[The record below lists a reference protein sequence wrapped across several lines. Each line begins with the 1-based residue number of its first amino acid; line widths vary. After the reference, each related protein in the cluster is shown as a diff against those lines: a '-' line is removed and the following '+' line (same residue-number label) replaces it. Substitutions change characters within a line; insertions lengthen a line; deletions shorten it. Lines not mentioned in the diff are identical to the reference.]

1 MSIIKVT
8 HLTKTFKRQKRH
20 SGFWG
25 GMRTFFSN
33 EYESKTAVDDIS
45 FEIDKGE
52 VVGYIGPNGAGKSTS
67 IKMMVGILV
76 PSSGK
81 VEVAG
86 LVPYENRIDNAQR
99 IGVVFG
105 QRTQLWWDIPVLET
119 FKLLRHMYRV
129 PEARFKANLDLCY
142 DILGIAEF
150 ANTPVRQLSL
160 GQRMRS
166 DLAAALLHNP
176 EILYLD
182 EPTIGLDVV
191 VKKKIREFIE
201 EINKQHQTT
210 VILTTHD
217 MSDIEKLCS
226 RVMVIDK
233 GRIMY
238 NGCLEELKQVYGS
251 AETLTAELQ
260 GERSEYE
267 WDVLQQMGVTLV
279 KFNGQ
284 KVELRYN
291 RAEVK
296 SSMVL
301 KWLMERYEVKD
312 FTVRETE
319 IEEVIRRMYLGQPT
333 AAATFDER

>member
-67 IKMMVGILV
+67 IKMMVGILM

-86 LVPYENRIDNAQR
+86 IVPYENRIANAQR

-119 FKLLRHMYRV
+119 FKLMRHMYRV
-129 PEARFKANLDLCY
+129 PEARFKANLEMCY
-142 DILGIAEF
+142 EILGIAEF

-160 GQRMRS
+160 GQRMRA
-166 DLAAALLHNP
+166 DLAASLLHNP

-191 VKKKIREFIE
+191 VKKKIREFIA

-238 NGCLEELKQVYGS
+238 NGCLDQLKKVYGS
-251 AETLTAELQ
+251 AETLSAELVETVEAEDWTEL
-260 GERSEYE
+260 ER
-267 WDVLQQMGVTLV
+267 LGVTVLNS
-279 KFNGQ
+279 NGH
-284 KVELRYN
+284 KINLRYN
-291 RAEVK
+291 RGEIN
-296 SSMVL
+296 SSIVL
-301 KWLMERYEVKD
+301 KWLMGRYEVKD

-319 IEEVIRRMYLGQPT
+319 IEEVIRRMYLGQT
-333 AAATFDER
+333 AATTTQD